1 MLEQVVR
8 AIGSWGIG
16 RELIS
21 TVVSGP
27 MPLLNNV
34 QADWLFDIQVM
45 YCPRLGQIDT
55 LCKL

>member
-21 TVVSGP
+21 TCESGP

-34 QADWLFDIQVM
+34 QVAVLLDIQVM
-45 YCPRLGQIDT
+45 YCPKLGQVDT
-55 LCKL
+55 LCEL